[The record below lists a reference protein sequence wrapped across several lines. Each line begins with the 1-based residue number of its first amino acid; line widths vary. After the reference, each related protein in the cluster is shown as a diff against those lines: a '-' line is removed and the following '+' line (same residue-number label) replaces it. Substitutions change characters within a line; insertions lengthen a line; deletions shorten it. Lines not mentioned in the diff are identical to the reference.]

1 MGSPRRAAFILT
13 TVLASATVLLGW
25 RNAEEARG
33 RIIEAGF
40 WFEDVSF
47 QSSRL
52 GEPLTA
58 SELQRVHVTALAE
71 LGTAF
76 AGLRLRFTANRRAR
90 YHVRVVQAVRDARL
104 KRPNYVAGQSRGMA
118 WFGGGGVVNFTLLAS
133 GAVVYSPDDLD
144 RAGIVE
150 AIGRGVGRSAA
161 HEFAH
166 QLLPRA
172 ALHSSRNRASYEF
185 YAASRPEQYFGDLRW
200 DFVQPLLRARF
211 GLPDGAY

>member
-1 MGSPRRAAFILT
+1 VGSPRRAAFLFT
-13 TVLASATVLLGW
+13 TVLASVTVLLGW
-25 RNAEEARG
+25 RNAEESRG
-33 RIIEAGF
+33 RVIEAGF

-58 SELQRVHVTALAE
+58 SELQRVHETALAE
-71 LGTAF
+71 LRTAF
-76 AGLRLRFTANRRAR
+76 DGLRVRFTTNRRAR
-90 YHVRVVQAVRDARL
+90 YHVRVVQSVRDPRL
-104 KRPNYVAGQSRGMA
+104 KWPNNVAGQSRGMA
-118 WFGGGGVVNFTLLAS
+118 GFGGSGVVNFNLLAN
-133 GAVVYSPDDLD
+133 GAVVYAPDDLN
-144 RAGIVE
+144 RAGIIE

-185 YAASRPEQYFGDLRW
+185 YAASRPEQYFGDVRW
-200 DFVQPLLRARF
+200 DFAGPLLRARF
-211 GLPDGAY
+211 AAR

>member
-1 MGSPRRAAFILT
+1 MGSPRRAAFLFT
-13 TVLASATVLLGW
+13 TVLASVTVLLGW
-25 RNAEEARG
+25 RNAEESRG
-33 RIIEAGF
+33 RVIEAGF

-58 SELQRVHVTALAE
+58 SELQRVHETALAE
-71 LGTAF
+71 LRTAF
-76 AGLRLRFTANRRAR
+76 DGLRVRFTTNRRAR
-90 YHVRVVQAVRDARL
+90 YHVRVVQSVRDPRL
-104 KRPNYVAGQSRGMA
+104 KWPNNVAGQSRGMA
-118 WFGGGGVVNFTLLAS
+118 GFGGSGVVNFNLLAN
-133 GAVVYSPDDLD
+133 GAVVYAPDDLN
-144 RAGIVE
+144 RAGIIE

-185 YAASRPEQYFGDLRW
+185 YAASRPEQYFGDVRW
-200 DFVQPLLRARF
+200 DFAGPLLRARF
-211 GLPDGAY
+211 AAR

>member
-1 MGSPRRAAFILT
+1 VGSPRRAAFLFT
-13 TVLASATVLLGW
+13 TVLASVTVLMGW
-25 RNAEEARG
+25 CSAEESRG
-33 RIIEAGF
+33 RVIEAGF

-58 SELQRVHVTALAE
+58 SELQRVHETALAE

-76 AGLRLRFTANRRAR
+76 DGLRIRFTTNRRAR
-90 YHVRVVQAVRDARL
+90 YHVRVVQSVRDPRL
-104 KRPNYVAGQSRGMA
+104 KWPNYVAGQSRGMA
-118 WFGGGGVVNFTLLAS
+118 GFGGGGVVNFTLLAN
-133 GAVVYSPDDLD
+133 GAVVYAPDDLD

-150 AIGRGVGRSAA
+150 AIGRGVGRSTA

-185 YAASRPEQYFGDLRW
+185 YAASRPEQYFGDVHW
-200 DFVQPLLRARF
+200 DFAQPLLRARF
-211 GLPDGAY
+211 GRPDGAD